1 MSDYD
6 LSFREW
12 LVRDAAGPASAE
24 LKSLLNAEIRRR
36 GNVPRHPDPP
46 TPQTPPSDMARV
58 QGTRSAEMQNQSRE
72 VAQQRA
78 PFTDA
83 QFREFMDVQAQQRA
97 LDSGREQ
104 QHLRKWAV
112 EQVIKVIAPS
122 DSLSLTGLTEAAQA
136 IVDFVTK
143 TAEPADDDRPF

>member
-1 MSDYD
+1 M
-6 LSFREW
+6 
-12 LVRDAAGPASAE
+12 
-24 LKSLLNAEIRRR
+24 
-36 GNVPRHPDPP
+36 PRHPDPP
-46 TPQTPPSDMARV
+46 IPPSQPRV
-58 QGTRSAEMQNQSRE
+58 QSGPPIDMSNQSSARE
-72 VAQQRA
+72 GLVGAQQRA

-97 LDSGREQ
+97 LDSGHQQ

-112 EQVIKVIAPS
+112 EQALKLPLERRRGAGSMDGFEYTDVVM
-122 DSLSLTGLTEAAQA
+122 LTTDAQA